1 MSLIAQE
8 SGTPPALLRKAELY
22 SILDEICADI
32 ELTEAQLAAA
42 KTSYEAVA
50 EWLSGSPNPIPRDIR
65 VYAHGSGALGT
76 TVKPLSRE
84 EFDVDLI
91 CLVLGLTARM
101 PPAELKRLIGD
112 RLRQN
117 ARYAS
122 ILEEKKRCWRLNYA
136 RQFHLD
142 VSPTIVN
149 PACANG
155 GELVP
160 DKKLRDWKPTNPS
173 GYRRL
178 FERRAGLQPRIR
190 YRTPPSAHKRADVAP
205 FPATVTGRGILR
217 RAIQLLKRHRDIYFQ
232 TVTEEVA
239 PISIVI
245 TTLAARS
252 YEYCVGMFTFDT
264 ELDVLL
270 GTIRMMPHFIEQR
283 MVEGRLTYWV
293 PNETTQ
299 GENFADRWNTE
310 PARVTA
316 FFEWHATALADFE
329 ELADLQGLDRI
340 TVNLEKS
347 LGGAPVRRVMD
358 RRTNAI
364 SAARAASKLFI
375 APTVGLTLT
384 GSAAALPVPGNTHF
398 GD

>member
-1 MSLIAQE
+1 MSLITPQ
-8 SGTPPALLRKAELY
+8 SGVSPALLRKAELY

-32 ELTEAQLAAA
+32 ELTEAQLDAAR
-42 KTSYEAVA
+42 TSYEAVGD
-50 EWLSGSPNPIPRDIR
+50 WLSGSPNPLLRDLR
-65 VYAHGSGALGT
+65 VYLHGSGALGT

-91 CLVLGLTARM
+91 CLVFGLTAQM

-117 ARYAS
+117 GRYAA
-122 ILEEKKRCWRLNYA
+122 ILEEKKRCWRVNYA

-142 VSPTIVN
+142 VSPTIIN

-160 DKKLRDWKPTNPS
+160 DKKLRTWKPTNPT
-173 GYRRL
+173 GYRHL
-178 FERRAGLQPRIR
+178 FERRALLRPRIAHPQR
-190 YRTPPSAHKRADVAP
+190 PSVHKRAEVAP
-205 FPATVTGRGILR
+205 FPATITGGGILR
-217 RAIQLLKRHRDIYFQ
+217 RTVQLSKHHRDIYFEH
-232 TVTEEVA
+232 VTEEVA
-239 PISIVI
+239 PISIII

-252 YEYCVGMFTFDT
+252 YEYCVGMFQFDT

-270 GTIRMMPHFIEQR
+270 ATIRMMPHFIEKR
-283 MVEGRLTYWV
+283 SVEGRVVYWV

-316 FFEWHATALADFE
+316 FYQWHAQALADFE
-329 ELADLQGLDRI
+329 ELVALQGLDRI
-340 TVNLEKS
+340 TVNLQKS
-347 LGGAPVRRVMD
+347 LGAAARRVMD
-358 RRTNAI
+358 KRTDAI
-364 SAARAASKLFI
+364 GAARVASRLFV
-375 APTVGLTLT
+375 APAVGLTLT
-384 GSAAALPVPGNTHF
+384 RSVNAAPVPSNTHF